1 MNGRKEI
8 LVIVGFALSI
18 SLLASACTAFLVSR
32 RDSRRSCELLNA
44 VCGEVLEQAPETER
58 MISAA
63 LKESIS
69 GNEESMENSDVLSEL
84 GYRRQDFTA
93 RFYRQNAFCILVGF
107 LAGSVLL
114 AATLLYRNRKE
125 AGRIRAL
132 AGYLEQVNLGKAVIL
147 SASGEG
153 DFARLEDEIYKTMT
167 CLYQTRDMA
176 VQAKNDFADNLSNI
190 AHQVKT
196 PLTALSLSVQM
207 MEQAPE
213 GERQSHHLR
222 RMHKQLARLSR
233 LEEALLLLSRL
244 DSGTLVFQKEEV
256 DVFTLLSLA
265 ADNLSELFVDYG
277 TSVEI
282 PEQGELAVTA
292 DLDWTMEAVMNLMKN
307 CMEHAAGGTV
317 HGSYARNPLYTEIR
331 IWDEGEGFA
340 KEDLPHLF
348 ERFYR
353 GAGFS
358 KDSAGIGLALAK
370 SIIEKENGTVTA
382 KNTETGGAGFYI
394 KFYHCH

>member
-69 GNEESMENSDVLSEL
+69 GNEESMENSDALSEL
-84 GYRRQDFTA
+84 GYRRQDFAA
-93 RFYRQNAFCILVGF
+93 RFYRQNAFCTLVGF
-107 LAGSVLL
+107 LAGSALL

-176 VQAKNDFADNLSNI
+176 
-190 AHQVKT
+190 
-196 PLTALSLSVQM
+196 
-207 MEQAPE
+207 
-213 GERQSHHLR
+213 G
-222 RMHKQLARLSR
+222 
-233 LEEALLLLSRL
+233 
-244 DSGTLVFQKEEV
+244 
-256 DVFTLLSLA
+256 
-265 ADNLSELFVDYG
+265 
-277 TSVEI
+277 
-282 PEQGELAVTA
+282 
-292 DLDWTMEAVMNLMKN
+292 
-307 CMEHAAGGTV
+307 
-317 HGSYARNPLYTEIR
+317 
-331 IWDEGEGFA
+331 
-340 KEDLPHLF
+340 
-348 ERFYR
+348 
-353 GAGFS
+353 
-358 KDSAGIGLALAK
+358 
-370 SIIEKENGTVTA
+370 
-382 KNTETGGAGFYI
+382 
-394 KFYHCH
+394 